1 MELFDLLTKE
11 DRDRVKRYCITVGY
25 FIGLLTLLGFLV
37 GMRFLEE
44 DVFKNY
50 FNPARHIIVEQ
61 DPDTGEIY
69 VWKDA
74 LGNVYSP
81 DNPDVKLFPYG
92 VMILLLV
99 LILASINC
107 YNLFKQQYVISLY
120 LRRQASE
127 SFGERKEP
135 GTWRRN
141 SNRRQHHLPATLPNV
156 R

>member
-1 MELFDLLTKE
+1 MELFDLLTKG
-11 DRDRVKRYCITVGY
+11 DQGRVKRYCATVGY
-25 FIGLLTLLGFLV
+25 FIAVLALLGFLV

-61 DPDTGEIY
+61 DPDTEEIY

-74 LGNVYSP
+74 LENVYSP
-81 DNPDVKLFPYG
+81 DNLDVKLFPYG

-99 LILASINC
+99 LILVSTNG
-107 YNLFKQQYVISLY
+107 YNLFKQQYVIGLY

-127 SFGERKEP
+127 SLGARKEP

-141 SNRRQHHLPATLPNV
+141 PNRRQHYLPATLPNV